1 MSVPSILSR
10 RSRGDDSQ
18 TQGSFVACLACPPL
32 LSPSTQPWRM
42 LGDALGE
49 GGALEEKYPSGI
61 GPLAQKFVFYFVL
74 SQMNLSRRCLTFLSF
89 LHPYVFHGN

>member
-1 MSVPSILSR
+1 
-10 RSRGDDSQ
+10 
-18 TQGSFVACLACPPL
+18 
-32 LSPSTQPWRM
+32 M

-61 GPLAQKFVFYFVL
+61 VPLAQKFVFYFVL